1 MLNLSCSEPTLEQLL
16 EDPLTQAVMRAD
28 RINPH
33 AVRRMLASVSLDLE
47 SRAPS
52 NQELSW
58 QAAAFERGNVAQWL
72 RTPSCLGC

>member
-1 MLNLSCSEPTLEQLL
+1 MLNLSCGEPTLEQLL
-16 EDPLTQAVMRAD
+16 DDPLTQAVMRAD
-28 RINPH
+28 RVNPY
-33 AVRRMLASVSLDLE
+33 AVRRMLNSVALDLQ

-72 RTPSCLGC
+72 RSPSCAEC